1 MNFLKVERMNLKNEL
16 KEKIWRLKNMDFED
30 EEFIK
35 REQSDD
41 LLFEAYDEPVKTK
54 AIKLAKQALEL
65 NPNNIDAENFITKHE
80 TNTIKRLKKYEE
92 TLNKEKA
99 NLEKENF
106 FNEENVGIFWGLI
119 ETRPYMRTKHSYMLT
134 LMELGR
140 YTEAIKQ
147 GEELLELCE
156 SDNLGVRYLIIG
168 LYTVLERFEECE
180 KIYNKYSD
188 DSTFMLFPLAV
199 MYYKR
204 GDYRK
209 CKKILKEIQENNKYL
224 LDYLIGIKKFTKAKT
239 KDIEINGTYS
249 WGSES
254 EAYFVAKDYKYL
266 LETVPTFVEFI
277 EREI

>member
-1 MNFLKVERMNLKNEL
+1 
-16 KEKIWRLKNMDFED
+16 MDFED
-30 EEFIK
+30 EKFIK
-35 REQSDD
+35 EEQSDD
-41 LLFEAYDEPVKTK
+41 LLFEAYDEPIKLK
-54 AIKLAKQALEL
+54 AIKLAKQALEI
-65 NPNNIDAENFITKHE
+65 NPDNIDAENFITKFE
-80 TNTIKRLKKYEE
+80 TNTIKKLGKYKE
-92 TLNKEKA
+92 TLDKEQAK
-99 NLEKENF
+99 LEKEDF
-106 FNEENVGIFWGLI
+106 FNKENIGIFWGLI

-147 GEELLELCE
+147 GKELLELCE
-156 SDNLGVRYLIIG
+156 SDNLGVRYLIMG

-209 CKKILKEIQENNKYL
+209 CKKVLKEIQENNKYL
-224 LDYLIGIKKFTKAKT
+224 LDYLIGIKKFTKAKI
-239 KDIEINGTYS
+239 KDIETDGTYS

-254 EAYFVAKDYKYL
+254 EAYLVAKDYKYL
-266 LETVPTFVEFI
+266 LETVPSFIEFI
-277 EREI
+277 EREF

>member
-1 MNFLKVERMNLKNEL
+1 
-16 KEKIWRLKNMDFED
+16 MDFED

-35 REQSDD
+35 REKSDD
-41 LLFEAYDEPVKTK
+41 LLFEAYEEPIKTK

-92 TLNKEKA
+92 TLNKEKD

-134 LMELGR
+134 LMALGR

-156 SDNLGVRYLIIG
+156 SDNLGIRYLIIG
-168 LYTVLERFEECE
+168 LYTVLEKFEKAEE
-180 KIYNKYSD
+180 TYNKYSD
-188 DSTFMLFPLAV
+188 NSTFMLFPLSI
-199 MYYKR
+199 MYYKE
-204 GDYRK
+204 GNYRK
-209 CKKILKEIQENNKYL
+209 CKKVIKEMQERNEHLLNYL
-224 LDYLIGIKKFTKAKT
+224 TGRKKFTKT
-239 KDIEINGTYS
+239 KIEDIEINGTYS
-249 WGSES
+249 CGSEA
-254 EAYFVAKDYKYL
+254 EAYFVVKDNTYL
-266 LETVPTFVEFI
+266 LGTIPTFIEFI
-277 EREI
+277 ESEI

>member
-1 MNFLKVERMNLKNEL
+1 
-16 KEKIWRLKNMDFED
+16 MDFED
-30 EEFIK
+30 EEFMK

-41 LLFEAYDEPVKTK
+41 LLFEAYDEPIKAK

-80 TNTIKRLKKYEE
+80 SNTIKKLKKYEE

-99 NLEKENF
+99 NLEKENSF
-106 FNEENVGIFWGLI
+106 KKENIGIFWGLI
-119 ETRPYMRTKHSYMLT
+119 ETRPYMRTKHAYMLT

-147 GEELLELCE
+147 GEELLKLCKN
-156 SDNLGVRYLIIG
+156 DNLGIRYLIVG

-188 DSTFMLFPLAV
+188 NSTFMMFPLSI
-199 MYYKR
+199 MYYKK

-209 CKKILKEIQENNKYL
+209 CKKILKEIQENNEYIL
-224 LDYLIGIKKFTKAKT
+224 NYLIGRKKFTRAKV
-239 KDIEINGTYS
+239 EYFEMNNTYS
-249 WGSES
+249 WGSEE

-266 LETVPTFVEFI
+266 LETVPTFIEFV
-277 EREI
+277 EREIK